1 MCVYFSYVKYLNT
14 DMFIKTSLLG
24 LMHEELPNIAF
35 QKRLLYRTDYREVVD
50 MWSILNKTIFYSELK
65 IPIIEVMPRC
75 REYWGI
81 CYGAHE
87 KIRRRRSLCKIR
99 LMDKWYC
106 KQWLITT
113 LAHEM
118 CHQYQWDI
126 IGEERIS
133 EGKDR
138 LMSHGPSFFLFK
150 DKLAEYG
157 IPLKTSHRQKRWF
170 KYQNLFR
177 C

>member
-1 MCVYFSYVKYLNT
+1 MTKSY
-14 DMFIKTSLLG
+14 SL
-24 LMHEELPNIAF
+24 EEMMDAPLPSIAY
-35 QKRLLYRTDYREVVD
+35 QKRLMYRTNYSEVTTLYRQ
-50 MWSILNKTIFYSELK
+50 LNYYIFDEELTL
-65 IPIIEVMPRC
+65 PIIEVAPRC
-75 REYWGI
+75 RQYWGI

-87 KIRRRRSLCKIR
+87 KKRYKRSLCKIR
-99 LMDKWYC
+99 LMDKWFC

-126 IGEERIS
+126 IGEKRIE

-138 LMSHGPSFFLFK
+138 LMSHGPSFFLFR
-150 DKLAEYG
+150 DRLAEYG
-157 IPLKTSHRQKRWF
+157 IPLKTSHRQKHWL
-170 KYQNLFR
+170 KYQNIFK